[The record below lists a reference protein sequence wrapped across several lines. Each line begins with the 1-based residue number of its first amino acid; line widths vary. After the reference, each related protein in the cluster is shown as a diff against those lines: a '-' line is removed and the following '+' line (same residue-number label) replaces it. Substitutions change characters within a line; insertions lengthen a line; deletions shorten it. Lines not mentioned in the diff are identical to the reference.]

1 VILPKR
7 KGRNMYLSSVERSR
21 KLDKQA
27 EDIGL
32 PALLLMENAGRALAD
47 GAEGLCKRRCEG
59 QELPEKY
66 HRVLVLAGPGQNGG
80 DGFVAAR
87 HLASR
92 GYLVRVL
99 FFGREDALPRE
110 AAANYRLLPGSCVE
124 VLGAEADI
132 ESSLSWASQWQPG
145 LIIDALLGT
154 GVKGSP
160 RPPMDRAI
168 VWANSAGVPIVSCDL
183 PSGLNADTG
192 WPYPPTVRA
201 DLTVTMGL
209 PKAGLYSYPGRAF
222 CGEIVADSL
231 GIPGTLLGVSEVRA
245 VFAEDVMR
253 VFPTREPDHHKGLS
267 GHVTVIA
274 GSVGMAGAGV
284 LAATACLR
292 AGAGTVTLL
301 CPGGA
306 YQVCAS
312 MVPEVMVVPVG
323 TGRVFEPDG
332 SALDKVAG
340 FLRRSRSAV
349 IGPGIGRGTPQEA
362 FVAKVLGLGLR
373 IPLVID
379 ADALYALKALGGLTY
394 LGSIEGSFILTPHP
408 GELSYLLGVD
418 MAEIAKDRLGSA
430 RRAALTAKAVV
441 CLKGAGTCVANV
453 TGEEF
458 INTSGDPAMATAGS
472 GDVLTGVIASL
483 VAQGLSPI
491 EASWAGVFWHG
502 LAGERARAK
511 VGSHGALAGDISRCL
526 PEVRGLFSR
535 R

>member
-1 VILPKR
+1 
-7 KGRNMYLSSVERSR
+7 MYLASVELSR
-21 KLDKQA
+21 KLDKEA
-27 EDIGL
+27 ADLGL
-32 PALLLMENAGRALAD
+32 PVLLLMENAGRALAD
-47 GAEGLCKRRCEG
+47 GADRFLRRQREG
-59 QELPEKY
+59 QDHPQEGC
-66 HRVLVLAGPGQNGG
+66 RILVLAGQGQNGG

-92 GYLVRVL
+92 GYPVRVL
-99 FFGREDALPRE
+99 FFGKEDALPRE
-110 AAANYRLLPGSCVE
+110 AAANYRLLSSSSVE
-124 VLGAEADI
+124 VRDVAVDVGSSLR
-132 ESSLSWASQWQPG
+132 ESSEWQPG

-154 GVKGSP
+154 GAKGSP

-168 VWANSAGVPIVSCDL
+168 AWANSAGVPIVSCDL
-183 PSGLNADTG
+183 PSGLDADTG

-201 DLTVTMGL
+201 NLTVAMGL
-209 PKAGLYSYPGRAF
+209 PKVGHYSYPGRAF
-222 CGEIVADSL
+222 CGEILVDSL
-231 GIPGTLLGVSEVRA
+231 GIPGTLLGTSDVRA
-245 VFAEDVMR
+245 VFAEDVIK
-253 VFPTREPDHHKGLS
+253 VFPAREPDHHKGLS

-284 LAATACLR
+284 LSATACLR

-312 MVPEVMVVPVG
+312 MVPEVMVVPIG
-323 TGRVFEPDG
+323 TGPVFEPED
-332 SALDKVAG
+332 SSLNTVAG
-340 FLRRSRSAV
+340 FLRRSHSAV
-349 IGPGIGRGTPQEA
+349 IGPGMGRGAAQEA
-362 FVAKVLGLGLR
+362 FLAKTLGLGID

-379 ADALYALKALGGLTY
+379 ADALYALKSLGGLTY
-394 LGSIEGSFILTPHP
+394 LGSIEGNSILTPHP
-408 GELSYLLGVD
+408 GELSHLLGVD
-418 MAEIAKDRLGSA
+418 TADIAKDRIGSA
-430 RRAALTAKAVV
+430 KRAASSAKAVV
-441 CLKGAGTCVANV
+441 CLKGAGTCVANA

-472 GDVLTGVIASL
+472 GDVLTGVIAAL

-511 VGSHGALAGDISRCL
+511 MGSHGVLAGDISGCL
-526 PEVRGLFSR
+526 PEVRGFFPR